1 MITLPIEILAL
12 GAEGFWDDLSFQLV
26 GFFIVLITLTGL
38 WIALEIIGSIF
49 RLAESR
55 RAATQSAARPVE
67 EAGVAAPDPEMF
79 AVIAAAI
86 ETVIS
91 QPHQIVSISS
101 GSGGSAKSPQ
111 ASWSSEGRKEIYQSH
126 RLR

>member
-1 MITLPIEILAL
+1 MITLPIEFLAL
-12 GAEGFWDDLSFQLV
+12 GTEEFWGQLSYQLV

-49 RLAESR
+49 RSVEKR
-55 RAATQSAARPVE
+55 RVATESAAAPDEV
-67 EAGVAAPDPEMF
+67 AGTAAPDPEMF

-101 GSGGSAKSPQ
+101 RSGGAGKPTQ
-111 ASWSSEGRKEIYQSH
+111 TSWSSEGRKEIYQSH

>member
-1 MITLPIEILAL
+1 MITLPIEFLAL
-12 GAEGFWDDLSFQLV
+12 GTEGFWDQLSYQLV

-49 RLAESR
+49 RSAER
-55 RAATQSAARPVE
+55 RRVATESAAAPVE
-67 EAGVAAPDPEMF
+67 VAGTAAPDPEMF

-91 QPHQIVSISS
+91 QPHQIVSISPR
-101 GSGGSAKSPQ
+101 SGGAKSTQ
-111 ASWSSEGRKEIYQSH
+111 TSWSSEGRKEIYQSH

>member
-1 MITLPIEILAL
+1 MITLPVEFLAL
-12 GAEGFWDDLSFQLV
+12 SWDELSFQLV
-26 GFFIVLITLTGL
+26 GFFIVMITLTGL

-49 RLAESR
+49 RSAAKR
-55 RAATQSAARPVE
+55 RAATESVIPPVE
-67 EAGVAAPDPEMF
+67 EAGLAAPDSEMF

-101 GSGGSAKSPQ
+101 RSGGLGKSTQ
-111 ASWSSEGRKEIYQSH
+111 TSWSSEGRKEIYQSH